1 MLTFVSLFTEEK
13 AMYSAEL
20 EKHKREK
27 KEWRT
32 KAENLHD
39 QAAALQVSSN
49 RHMNKPILS
58 ALCLAQ
64 VFMLM
69 FYVCVCVTLDKPGWS
84 ECSSRICLSS
94 HWPAGPQRGGDR
106 RSEETRW
113 DLMSPSEWLLKSEL
127 ENFTRNH
134 LNIWPW
140 LKSLPYWLR

>member
-32 KAENLHD
+32 KAENVYD

-49 RHMNKPILS
+49 RHMNKPVLS
-58 ALCLAQ
+58 ALSLIQ

-69 FYVCVCVTLDKPGWS
+69 FYVCVC
-84 ECSSRICLSS
+84 
-94 HWPAGPQRGGDR
+94 
-106 RSEETRW
+106 
-113 DLMSPSEWLLKSEL
+113 
-127 ENFTRNH
+127 N
-134 LNIWPW
+134 
-140 LKSLPYWLR
+140 LR